1 MYPPEETYYLAIDPG
16 QGGGFCYCCFSH
28 QRGSVII
35 SGKNDELS
43 QLTINKATKVIVER
57 VPPYVGKF
65 IPSSAAFKLGY
76 SYGWI
81 VGKFAN
87 YKTHH
92 ITPQVWQKFLNIGTK
107 GEQSTTQWKNLLKD
121 EAIKLFPNQKRITL
135 ATADAYLL
143 LHYALKNK
151 LS

>member
-1 MYPPEETYYLAIDPG
+1 MSYTDDSTFLLAIDPG
-16 QGGGFCYCCFSH
+16 ANGGWVYKGGPIVFC
-28 QRGSVII
+28 
-35 SGKNDELS
+35 GKNSELP
-43 QLTINKATKVIVER
+43 QLTINRETVIIVEK

-107 GEQSTTQWKNLLKD
+107 GEQTTTQWKNKLKE
-121 EAIKLFPNQKRITL
+121 EAIKLFPNQPRITL

>member
-1 MYPPEETYYLAIDPG
+1 MYQDPETYYLAIDPG
-16 QGGGFCYCCFSH
+16 ANGGFVYKGGATVFC
-28 QRGSVII
+28 
-35 SGKNDELS
+35 GKNDELA
-43 QLTINKATKVIVER
+43 QLTINRETIIVVEK

-107 GEQSTTQWKNLLKD
+107 GEQTTTQWKNKLKE

-143 LHYALKNK
+143 LHYAIKNK

>member
-1 MYPPEETYYLAIDPG
+1 VYQDPDSFILAIDPG
-16 QGGGFCYCCFSH
+16 ANGGFAYKGGATVFC
-28 QRGSVII
+28 
-35 SGKNDELS
+35 GKNDELA
-43 QLTINKATKVIVER
+43 QLTINRETIIVVEK

-81 VGKFAN
+81 VGRFSG

-107 GEQSTTQWKNLLKD
+107 GEQTTTQWKNKLKD
-121 EAIKLFPNQKRITL
+121 EAIKLFPNQRRITL

>member
-1 MYPPEETYYLAIDPG
+1 VYQDDETFYLAIDPG
-16 QGGGFCYCCFSH
+16 ANGGWVYKGGATIFC
-28 QRGSVII
+28 
-35 SGKNDELS
+35 GKNDELA
-43 QLTINKATKVIVER
+43 QLTINRETIIVVEK

-81 VGKFAN
+81 VGKFSG

-92 ITPQVWQKFLNIGTK
+92 ITPQVWQKYLNIGTK
-107 GEQSTTQWKNLLKD
+107 GEQTTTQWKNRLKD
-121 EAIKLFPNQKRITL
+121 EAIKLFPDQKRITL

>member
-1 MYPPEETYYLAIDPG
+1 MYQDPETYYLAIDPG
-16 QGGGFCYCCFSH
+16 ASNGGWVYKAGAT
-28 QRGSVII
+28 II
-35 SGKNDELS
+35 SGKNDELK
-43 QLTINKATKVIVER
+43 QLTLNKSTVIICER
-57 VPPYVGKF
+57 VPAFVGKF
-65 IPSSAAFKLGY
+65 IPSSSAFKLGY

-81 VGKFAN
+81 VGKFSD
-87 YKTHH
+87 YKTHLV
-92 ITPQVWQKFLNIGTK
+92 TPQVWQKFLNIGTK
-107 GEQSTTQWKNLLKD
+107 GDQTTTQWKNKLKD

>member
-1 MYPPEETYYLAIDPG
+1 MSYTDDSTFILAIDPG
-16 QGGGFCYCCFSH
+16 ANGGFTYKGGATIFC
-28 QRGSVII
+28 
-35 SGKNDELS
+35 GKNDELA
-43 QLTINKATKVIVER
+43 QLTINRETVIVVEK

-92 ITPQVWQKFLNIGTK
+92 ITPQVWQKYLNIGTK
-107 GEQSTTQWKNLLKD
+107 GEQTTTQWKNRLKD

-135 ATADAYLL
+135 ATADAYLI
-143 LHYALKNK
+143 LHYAIKNK

>member
-1 MYPPEETYYLAIDPG
+1 MSYTDNSTFLLAIDPG
-16 QGGGFCYCCFSH
+16 ANGGWVYKGGPIVFC
-28 QRGSVII
+28 
-35 SGKNDELS
+35 GKNSELP
-43 QLTINKATKVIVER
+43 QLTINRETIIIVEK

-107 GEQSTTQWKNLLKD
+107 GEQSTTQWKNKLKE

>member
-1 MYPPEETYYLAIDPG
+1 MYQDPETYFLAIDPG
-16 QGGGFCYCCFSH
+16 ANGGWVYKG
-28 QRGSVII
+28 GATII
-35 SGKNDELS
+35 SGKNNELERIT
-43 QLTINKATKVIVER
+43 LNKKTVVVVEK

-65 IPSSAAFKLGY
+65 IPSSSAFKLGY

-81 VGKFAN
+81 VGKFSD

-92 ITPQVWQKFLNIGTK
+92 ITPQVWQKYLNIGTK
-107 GEQSTTQWKNLLKD
+107 GEQSTTQWKNKLKD
-121 EAIKLFPNQKRITL
+121 EAIKLFPDQRRITL

>member
-1 MYPPEETYYLAIDPG
+1 VYQDPDTYYLACDPG
-16 QGGGFCYCCFSH
+16 ANGGFAYKGGATIFC
-28 QRGSVII
+28 
-35 SGKNDELS
+35 GKNDELA
-43 QLTINKATKVIVER
+43 QLTINRETIIVVEK

-92 ITPQVWQKFLNIGTK
+92 IAPQVWQKYLNIGTK
-107 GEQSTTQWKNLLKD
+107 GEQTTTQWKNKLKD

-143 LHYALKNK
+143 LHYAIKNK

>member
-1 MYPPEETYYLAIDPG
+1 MYQDPETYYLAIDPG
-16 QGGGFCYCCFSH
+16 ANGGFVYKGGATTF
-28 QRGSVII
+28 
-35 SGKNDELS
+35 SGKNNELEK
-43 QLTINKATKVIVER
+43 LTLNHKTVIVVEK

-65 IPSSAAFKLGY
+65 IPSSSAFKLGY

-81 VGKFAN
+81 VGRFSG
-87 YKTHH
+87 YKTHLV
-92 ITPQVWQKFLNIGTK
+92 TPQVWQAFLGIGTK
-107 GEQSTTQWKNLLKD
+107 GEQTTTQWKNKLKD
-121 EAIKLFPNQKRITL
+121 EAIKLFPDQRRITL

>member
-1 MYPPEETYYLAIDPG
+1 MSYTDDSTFLLAIDPG
-16 QGGGFCYCCFSH
+16 ANGGWVYKGGPVVFC
-28 QRGSVII
+28 
-35 SGKNDELS
+35 GKNSELP
-43 QLTINKATKVIVER
+43 QLTINRETIIIVEK

-92 ITPQVWQKFLNIGTK
+92 ITPQVP
-107 GEQSTTQWKNLLKD
+107 S
-121 EAIKLFPNQKRITL
+121 
-135 ATADAYLL
+135 
-143 LHYALKNK
+143 
-151 LS
+151 

>member
-1 MYPPEETYYLAIDPG
+1 MSYTDDSTFLLAIDPG
-16 QGGGFCYCCFSH
+16 ANGGWVYKGGPIVFC
-28 QRGSVII
+28 
-35 SGKNDELS
+35 GKNSELP
-43 QLTINKATKVIVER
+43 QLTINRETVIIVEK

-81 VGKFAN
+81 VGKFSG

-92 ITPQVWQKFLNIGTK
+92 ITPQVWQKYLNIGTK
-107 GEQSTTQWKNLLKD
+107 GEQTTTQWKNKLKD

-143 LHYALKNK
+143 LHYAIKNK

>member
-1 MYPPEETYYLAIDPG
+1 VYQDPETYYLAIDPG
-16 QGGGFCYCCFSH
+16 ANGGFAYKGGTTIFC
-28 QRGSVII
+28 
-35 SGKNDELS
+35 GKNSELA
-43 QLTINKATKVIVER
+43 QLTINRETIIVVEK

-92 ITPQVWQKFLNIGTK
+92 ITPQIWQKYLNIGTK
-107 GEQSTTQWKNLLKD
+107 GEQTTTQWKNRLKD

>member
-1 MYPPEETYYLAIDPG
+1 VYQDPETYFLAIDPG
-16 QGGGFCYCCFSH
+16 ANGGWVYKG
-28 QRGSVII
+28 GATII
-35 SGKNDELS
+35 SGKNNELERIT
-43 QLTINKATKVIVER
+43 LNKKTVVVVEK

-81 VGKFAN
+81 VGKFSG

-92 ITPQVWQKFLNIGTK
+92 ITPQVWQKYLNIGTK
-107 GEQSTTQWKNLLKD
+107 GEQTTTQWKNKLKD

-143 LHYALKNK
+143 LHYAIKNK

>member
-1 MYPPEETYYLAIDPG
+1 MYQDPETYYLAIDPG
-16 QGGGFCYCCFSH
+16 ANGGWVYKAGT
-28 QRGSVII
+28 VII
-35 SGKNDELS
+35 CGKNDELP
-43 QLTINKATKVIVER
+43 QITINKETRIIVEK

-81 VGKFAN
+81 VGRFAG

-92 ITPQVWQKFLNIGTK
+92 ITPQVWQKYLNIGTK
-107 GEQSTTQWKNLLKD
+107 GEKTTTQWKNKLKD

-143 LHYALKNK
+143 LHYAIKNK

>member
-1 MYPPEETYYLAIDPG
+1 MSYIDESTFLLAIDPG
-16 QGGGFCYCCFSH
+16 ANGGWVYKG
-28 QRGSVII
+28 GATII
-35 SGKNDELS
+35 CGKNDELEKI
-43 QLTINKATKVIVER
+43 TINKTTKIIVEK

-81 VGKFAN
+81 VGKFDG

-92 ITPQVWQKFLNIGTK
+92 IAPQVWQKYLNIGTK
-107 GEQSTTQWKNLLKD
+107 GEQTTTQWKNKLKD

>member
-1 MYPPEETYYLAIDPG
+1 VYQDDETFYLAIDPG
-16 QGGGFCYCCFSH
+16 SSNGGFTYKAGAF
-28 QRGSVII
+28 II
-35 SGKNDELS
+35 SGKIDELKE
-43 QLTINKATKVIVER
+43 LTINRKTIIIVEK

-65 IPSSAAFKLGY
+65 IPSSSAFKLGY

-81 VGKFAN
+81 VGKFSG

-92 ITPQVWQKFLNIGTK
+92 ITPQVWQAYLNIGK
-107 GEQSTTQWKNLLKD
+107 KSDHKNWKARLKD
-121 EAIKLFPNQKRITL
+121 EAIKLFPDQRRITL

>member
-1 MYPPEETYYLAIDPG
+1 MSYTDDSTFLLAIDPG
-16 QGGGFCYCCFSH
+16 ANGGWVYKGGPTIFC
-28 QRGSVII
+28 
-35 SGKNDELS
+35 GKNSELP
-43 QLTINKATKVIVER
+43 QLTINRETVIIVEK

-81 VGKFAN
+81 VGKFAG

-92 ITPQVWQKFLNIGTK
+92 VTPQVWQKFLNIGTK
-107 GEQSTTQWKNLLKD
+107 GEQTTTQWKNKLKD

-135 ATADAYLL
+135 ATADAYLI

>member
-1 MYPPEETYYLAIDPG
+1 MYQDEETFYLAIDPG
-16 QGGGFCYCCFSH
+16 SSNGGFTYKAGAF
-28 QRGSVII
+28 II
-35 SGKNDELS
+35 SGKIDELKE
-43 QLTINKATKVIVER
+43 LTINRKTIIVVEK

-81 VGKFAN
+81 VGRFSA

-92 ITPQVWQKFLNIGTK
+92 ITPQVWQKFLNIGPK
-107 GEQSTTQWKNLLKD
+107 GEQTTTQWKNRLKD

>member
-1 MYPPEETYYLAIDPG
+1 MYDEETYYLAIDPG
-16 QGGGFCYCCFSH
+16 QGGGFCYGCFTYK
-28 QRGSVII
+28 GGATII
-35 SGKNDELS
+35 SGKNSELEK
-43 QLTINKATKVIVER
+43 LTINKATKVIVER

-81 VGKFAN
+81 VGRFAN
-87 YKTHH
+87 YKMHL
-92 ITPQVWQKFLNIGTK
+92 ITPQVWQAWLNIGK
-107 GEQSTTQWKNLLKD
+107 KSDHKNWKARLKD

>member
-1 MYPPEETYYLAIDPG
+1 MYQDPETYYLAIDPG
-16 QGGGFCYCCFSH
+16 ANGGWVYKGGATIFC
-28 QRGSVII
+28 
-35 SGKNDELS
+35 GKNDELA
-43 QLTINKATKVIVER
+43 QLTINRETIIVVEK

-107 GEQSTTQWKNLLKD
+107 GEQTTTQWKNKLKD
-121 EAIKLFPNQKRITL
+121 EAIKLFPDQPRITL
-135 ATADAYLL
+135 ATADAYLI
-143 LHYALKNK
+143 LHYAIKNK

>member
-1 MYPPEETYYLAIDPG
+1 MYQDPDTYYLACDPG
-16 QGGGFCYCCFSH
+16 SSNGGWVYKAGTT
-28 QRGSVII
+28 II
-35 SGKNDELS
+35 CGKNSEIE
-43 QLTINKATKVIVER
+43 QLTINKKTIVIIER
-57 VPPYVGKF
+57 VPTYVGP
-65 IPSSAAFKLGY
+65 IPASSSFKLGY
-76 SYGWI
+76 SYGYL
-81 VGKFAN
+81 VGKFSG

-92 ITPQVWQKFLNIGTK
+92 ITPQVWQKYLNIGTK
-107 GEQSTTQWKNLLKD
+107 GEQTTTQWKNKLKD

>member
-1 MYPPEETYYLAIDPG
+1 MYQAEEIYYLAIDPG
-16 QGGGFCYCCFSH
+16 ANGGFAYKGGATIFC
-28 QRGSVII
+28 
-35 SGKNDELS
+35 GKNAELAG
-43 QLTINKATKVIVER
+43 LTINRETIIVVEK

-81 VGKFAN
+81 VGKFSG

-92 ITPQVWQKFLNIGTK
+92 ITPQVWQKYLNIGTK
-107 GEQSTTQWKNLLKD
+107 GDQTTTQWKNKLKD

-135 ATADAYLL
+135 ATSDAYLL

>member
-1 MYPPEETYYLAIDPG
+1 MSYSDDSTFLLAIDPG
-16 QGGGFCYCCFSH
+16 ANGGWVYKGGAITIC
-28 QRGSVII
+28 
-35 SGKNDELS
+35 GKNNEIS
-43 QLTINKATKVIVER
+43 QLTINTKTVIVIEK

-65 IPSSAAFKLGY
+65 IPSSSAFKLGY
-76 SYGWI
+76 SYGWL
-81 VGKFAN
+81 VGRFAN
-87 YKTHH
+87 YKTHL
-92 ITPQVWQKFLNIGTK
+92 ITPQVWQNFLNIGTK
-107 GEQSTTQWKNLLKD
+107 GEQTTTQWKNKLKN

>member
-16 QGGGFCYCCFSH
+16 CSGGFVY
-28 QRGSVII
+28 QAGATII
-35 SGKNDELS
+35 SGKNSEIE
-43 QLTINKATKVIVER
+43 QLTINKKTVVIIER
-57 VPPYVGKF
+57 VPTYVGP
-65 IPSSAAFKLGY
+65 IPASSSFKLGY
-76 SYGWI
+76 SYGYL
-81 VGKFAN
+81 VGRFSG
-87 YKTHH
+87 YKMHL
-92 ITPQVWQKFLNIGTK
+92 ITPQVWQSFLNIGK
-107 GEQSTTQWKNLLKD
+107 KYEHKNWKARLKD

>member
-1 MYPPEETYYLAIDPG
+1 MYQAEETYYLAIDPG
-16 QGGGFCYCCFSH
+16 QGGGFAYGCFTNKG
-28 QRGSVII
+28 GSVII
-35 SGKNDELS
+35 CGKNSELEK
-43 QLTINKATKVIVER
+43 LTINKQTKVIVER

-81 VGKFAN
+81 VGRFAN
-87 YKTHH
+87 YKTHLV
-92 ITPQVWQKFLNIGTK
+92 TPQVWQAYLNIGTK
-107 GEQSTTQWKNLLKD
+107 GEQTTTQWKNKLKD

>member
-1 MYPPEETYYLAIDPG
+1 MYQDPETYYLAIDPG
-16 QGGGFCYCCFSH
+16 ANGGFAYKGGATVFC
-28 QRGSVII
+28 
-35 SGKNDELS
+35 GKNDELA
-43 QLTINKATKVIVER
+43 QLTINRETIIVVEK

-92 ITPQVWQKFLNIGTK
+92 ITPQVWQKFFNIGTK
-107 GEQSTTQWKNLLKD
+107 GEQTSTQWKNKLKD
-121 EAIKLFPNQKRITL
+121 EAIKLFPDQRRITL

-143 LHYALKNK
+143 LHYAIKNK
-151 LS
+151 LT

>member
-1 MYPPEETYYLAIDPG
+1 MPYIDETTYYLAIDPG
-16 QGGGFCYCCFSH
+16 ANGGWVYKG
-28 QRGSVII
+28 GATII
-35 SGKNDELS
+35 CGKNVELA
-43 QLTINKATKVIVER
+43 QLTINARTNIVVEK

-81 VGKFAN
+81 VGKFHG

-92 ITPQVWQKFLNIGTK
+92 ITPQVWQKYLNIGTK
-107 GEQSTTQWKNLLKD
+107 GEQTTTQWKNKLKD
-121 EAIKLFPNQKRITL
+121 EAVKIFPEQKRITL
-135 ATADAYLL
+135 ATSDAYLI
-143 LHYALKNK
+143 LHYAIKNK

>member
-1 MYPPEETYYLAIDPG
+1 MYQDPDTYYLACDPG
-16 QGGGFCYCCFSH
+16 ANGGFAYKGGATVFC
-28 QRGSVII
+28 
-35 SGKNDELS
+35 GKNDELAG
-43 QLTINKATKVIVER
+43 LTINHKTVIVVEK

-92 ITPQVWQKFLNIGTK
+92 ITPQVWQKYLNIGTK
-107 GEQSTTQWKNLLKD
+107 GEQTTTQWKNRLKD
-121 EAIKLFPNQKRITL
+121 EAIKLFPEQKRITL
-135 ATADAYLL
+135 ATADAYLI
-143 LHYALKNK
+143 LHYAIKNK

>member
-1 MYPPEETYYLAIDPG
+1 MSYTDDSTFLLAIDPG
-16 QGGGFCYCCFSH
+16 SNGGWVYKG
-28 QRGSVII
+28 GAII
-35 SGKNDELS
+35 ICGKNNELA
-43 QLTINKATKVIVER
+43 QLTINRETIIVVEK

-81 VGKFAN
+81 VGKFSG

-92 ITPQVWQKFLNIGTK
+92 ITPQVWQKFLGIGTK
-107 GEQSTTQWKNLLKD
+107 GEQTTTQWKNRLKD
-121 EAIKLFPNQKRITL
+121 KAIKLFPDQKRITL

>member
-1 MYPPEETYYLAIDPG
+1 MYEDDSTFILAIDPG
-16 QGGGFCYCCFSH
+16 ANGGFVYKGGATIFC
-28 QRGSVII
+28 
-35 SGKNDELS
+35 GKNAELA
-43 QLTINKATKVIVER
+43 QLTINRETVIVVEK

-92 ITPQVWQKFLNIGTK
+92 ITPQAWQKYLNIGTK
-107 GEQSTTQWKNLLKD
+107 GDLNTTQWKNRLKD
-121 EAIKLFPNQKRITL
+121 EAIKLFPDQKRITL

>member
-1 MYPPEETYYLAIDPG
+1 MSYTDDSTFFLAIDPG
-16 QGGGFCYCCFSH
+16 ANGGWVYKGGAITIC
-28 QRGSVII
+28 
-35 SGKNDELS
+35 GKNNELEKI
-43 QLTINKATKVIVER
+43 TINQKTLIIVEK
-57 VPPYVGKF
+57 VPPYVGRF

-81 VGKFAN
+81 VGRFSA

-92 ITPQVWQKFLNIGTK
+92 ITPQVWQKYLNIGTK
-107 GEQSTTQWKNLLKD
+107 GEQTTTQWKNRLKD

>member
-1 MYPPEETYYLAIDPG
+1 MSYIDDSTFILAIDPG
-16 QGGGFCYCCFSH
+16 ANGGFAYK
-28 QRGSVII
+28 GGATII
-35 SGKNDELS
+35 CGKNSELAG
-43 QLTINKATKVIVER
+43 LTINHKTIIVIEK

-92 ITPQVWQKFLNIGTK
+92 ITPQVWQKYLNIGTK
-107 GEQSTTQWKNLLKD
+107 GEQSTTQWKNKLKD
-121 EAIKLFPNQKRITL
+121 EAIKLFPDQRRITL
-135 ATADAYLL
+135 ATSDAYLL